1 MPIHVEVKINHE
13 SIGTIHIGRTDQLL
27 TPDQTS
33 GYLVTTNAEMADAL
47 TVGDIAYGNIDYMV
61 DWKGGIPFSHKY
73 SDGALVCVRKAIEAL
88 EEAGDVF

>member
-27 TPDQTS
+27 TSNQTS
-33 GYLVTTNAEMADAL
+33 GYLVVTNADKNDSMSWAS
-47 TVGDIAYGNIDYMV
+47 VGPDLVDYMV
-61 DWKGGIPFSHKY
+61 DWKDGIPFSHKY

-88 EEAGDVF
+88 EAAGRVF